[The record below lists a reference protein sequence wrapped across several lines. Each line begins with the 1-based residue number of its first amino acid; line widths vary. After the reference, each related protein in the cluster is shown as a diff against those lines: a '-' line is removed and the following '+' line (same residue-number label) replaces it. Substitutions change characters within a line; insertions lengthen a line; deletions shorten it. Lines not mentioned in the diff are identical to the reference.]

1 MASGLDTESSS
12 SRLKSMICAV
22 CLEIYRDPKFLPC
35 HHTFCAGC
43 VQSWA
48 DGYRGNE
55 GKFPCPY
62 CRKETSLPPGGVA
75 ALQSNFYFSTD
86 DLERAREGKLCVT
99 HNQKEL
105 EFFCVRCEEAIC
117 INCKLTNHEGH
128 ETQDL
133 DKVVKLRKKQLIEQD
148 SYRLKMAI
156 SLLERRIN
164 SARTE
169 KSRVGN
175 ERERLE
181 SALRARHT
189 TLMAIAD
196 LVMDEETTALNT
208 LTASTQTALDSELD
222 ELQKKLDEVTT
233 LDKRLTDAISRGA
246 GCELLTVAKELRDGR
261 GSRQSIQLLTSSVPE
276 TSVDRL
282 DVSFNASS
290 YAVMTGVRHFLGT
303 VSKVTE
309 ADSRP
314 EVVVST
320 QPFRYG
326 KGQGDV
332 EAFCLCALDNNE
344 VRVMYTQ
351 HDGSRKIPVCD
362 VFDENGK
369 LINVIVEGG
378 NLVSLKSVPEIFSK
392 CLYLTT
398 GEGTYSKCANLELLR
413 LKNSSTGKA
422 YVKRDIVLSE
432 KPFKCKDITEFSI
445 KVGAHRAFDVDAS
458 EQLFVVLEEPNPPS
472 KQRKVRL
479 YRRGNE
485 DAIDTYTPPSASC
498 QPSDVCFYRLGG
510 RQVLLV
516 SDEGSDAIHVVHVQ
530 DAALIFMCYL
540 APGFS
545 FLVKPTAL
553 NTDAWGR
560 LWVACKGGMVLTM
573 TPVA

>member
-1 MASGLDTESSS
+1 
-12 SRLKSMICAV
+12 MICAV

-35 HHTFCAGC
+35 HHTFCAEC

-55 GKFPCPY
+55 GTFPCPY

-86 DLERAREGKLCVT
+86 DLKRAREGKLCVT

-117 INCKLTNHEGH
+117 INCKLTAHEAH
-128 ETQDL
+128 QTQDL
-133 DKVVKLRKKQLIEQD
+133 DKAVELRKKQMTEQD
-148 SYRLKMAI
+148 SYRLKRAI
-156 SLLERRIN
+156 NLLKFRMNIARR
-164 SARTE
+164 E

-175 ERERLE
+175 EKERLE
-181 SALRARHT
+181 SVLRAKHA

-196 LVMDEETTALNT
+196 LVMDEESTALDT
-208 LTASTQTALDSELD
+208 LTASKQTALDSELG
-222 ELQKKLDEVTT
+222 ELQKKLDEVTA

-261 GSRQSIQLLTSSVPE
+261 GSRQSIQLLISSVPK

-290 YAVMTGVRHFLGT
+290 HAVMTGVRHFLGT

-309 ADSRP
+309 VDSSP

-326 KGQGDV
+326 KGQADV
-332 EAFCLCALDNNE
+332 EAFCLCALDNRE
-344 VRVMYTQ
+344 VRVMYMQ
-351 HDGSRKIPVCD
+351 HDGSRKTPVCD

-369 LINVIVEGG
+369 LINVIVDGG

-392 CLYLTT
+392 CLYVTT
-398 GEGTYSKCANLELLR
+398 GEGTYSKCANLDLLR
-413 LKNSSTGKA
+413 LENNSTGKA
-422 YVKRDIVLSE
+422 YVKRDILLSE

-445 KVGAHRAFDVDAS
+445 KVGAHRAFDVDVS
-458 EQLFVVLEEPNPPS
+458 EQLFVVLEEPTPPPS

-485 DAIDTYTPPSASC
+485 DAIATYTPPSASC

-516 SDEGSDAIHVVHVQ
+516 SDEGNDAIHVVHVQ
-530 DAALIFMCYL
+530 DMALTFLLYL
-540 APGFS
+540 APGCS
-545 FLVKPTAL
+545 LLVKPTAL

-560 LWVACKGGMVLTM
+560 LWVACRGGKVLTM